1 MVILIGLKTLNPTI
15 QCTKAA
21 RTPSQLTYFPHIF
34 NKSCPLL
41 PNSSHFYPFPPHSPL
56 FLHFYPFLSTYLKF
70 PSIFI
75 HCMKFFPLDILPPQC
90 VLGHLRLDIQ
100 KIKVFQGGRL
110 PYKLGFLKFFPLDI
124 LPPTLFGVAIAH
136 FLRIIYDFQIFLHF
150 LMWEQYQ
157 TSPMKRNPKGTF

>member
-1 MVILIGLKTLNPTI
+1 MVILIGLKTLNPTN

-124 LPPTLFGVAIAH
+124 LPSHCLALWLPTFKKSVSILRFFG
-136 FLRIIYDFQIFLHF
+136 IFLCV
-150 LMWEQYQ
+150 YI
-157 TSPMKRNPKGTF
+157 